1 MLGELENGGVMALA
15 GQQLA
20 IVCFW
25 NSVIYNARI
34 GINFKVLYLRMMSL
48 FTVPEV

>member
-1 MLGELENGGVMALA
+1 MALA